1 VSGDGG
7 LLQDKRRGWAPGFF
21 NASFA
26 WYSYGC
32 FTTLHNTARREIF
45 VIKTRERRAIW

>member
-1 VSGDGG
+1 
-7 LLQDKRRGWAPGFF
+7 LQKKREGWAPGFF
-21 NASFA
+21 NASFS

-45 VIKTRERRAIW
+45 VIKTREKKAVW